1 MNMINGIARGGS
13 SYALLSPTL
22 AAEEQMNWGGAPENV
37 ARAKCTQMCTVGKR
51 IQGLKGFLT

>member
-22 AAEEQMNWGGAPENV
+22 TAEEQTKRGGAPANV
-37 ARAKCTQMCTVGKR
+37 ARAECAQMCTVW
-51 IQGLKGFLT
+51 LKGFFN